1 MQSLFFLSIFL
12 IALFGTRAMM
22 TLAKRWH
29 FLAIPNERSSH
40 THPTPKGGGIAIAAA
55 FFFGLIV
62 LKHVGIIPRELFFA
76 LFPGGL
82 LIALVSLLD
91 DVRHVHFG
99 IRLVFHFI
107 AVSWAL
113 FFLGGMNT
121 LYVGFTTLEL
131 SWLTNLVP
139 LGMVWMINIYNFMD
153 GIDGLAGAEAVIVG
167 VGGGMLL
174 AATGAW
180 DLAFVAWCIALS
192 SAGFLFWNWAPAK
205 IFMGDV
211 GSTLIGYTFAVLA
224 VATERLHVI
233 PGTVWLLLLGVFV
246 IDATLTTLR
255 RLVCGEAWFN
265 AHHSFGFQKYIE
277 RGFAHHTVT
286 AGIIVI
292 DLVLLGLSFFV
303 LRIPALILPV
313 LATALFLLS
322 LLWRNAGQRA
332 WKKQ

>member
-1 MQSLFFLSIFL
+1 MQYLFFLSIFL
-12 IALFGTRAMM
+12 IALFGTRAMIV
-22 TLAKRWH
+22 LAKHWH

-40 THPTPKGGGIAIAAA
+40 THPTPKGGGIAIAVA

-62 LKHVGIIPRELFFA
+62 LKHVGIIPRELFYA

-82 LIALVSLLD
+82 LIALVSLAD

-99 IRLVFHFI
+99 IRLLFHFL

-139 LGMVWMINIYNFMD
+139 LGMVWIINIYNFMD

-167 VGGGMLL
+167 IGGGILL

-180 DLAFVAWCIALS
+180 DLAFVAWCIAFG

-211 GSTLIGYTFAVLA
+211 GSTLIGYVFAVLA

-255 RLVCGEAWFN
+255 RLMRGEAWFN

-277 RGFAHHTVT
+277 RGYAHHTVT
-286 AGIIVI
+286 AGIIAI
-292 DLVLLGLSFFV
+292 NFVLLGLSYFV

-313 LATALFLLS
+313 L
-322 LLWRNAGQRA
+322 
-332 WKKQ
+332 